1 MKKVV
6 FELELEVH
14 KDLDIKVFE
23 EYLYHYLFNQESID
37 ELTAS
42 VIGEKEYPNH
52 FGATFKKFELKKTA
66 TKKKKWS

>member
-23 EYLYHYLFNQESID
+23 EYLYQYLFNKEAID
-37 ELTAS
+37 DLTAS

-52 FGATFKKFELKKTA
+52 FGATFKTVELKKTA

>member
-1 MKKVV
+1 MKKII

-14 KDLDIKVFE
+14 KDLNIKVFE
-23 EYLYHYLFNQESID
+23 EYLNHYLFNQEAID

-52 FGATFKKFELKKTA
+52 FGGIFKSFGLKKTA
-66 TKKKKWS
+66 TKKKK

>member
-23 EYLYHYLFNQESID
+23 EYLYHYLFNKEAID
-37 ELTAS
+37 DLTAS
-42 VIGEKEYPNH
+42 VIG
-52 FGATFKKFELKKTA
+52 
-66 TKKKKWS
+66 